1 VGDWKEAR
9 FGVEGL
15 DWVFDASTAIEAVG
29 DVFRR
34 FAGDV
39 NMLSCMQWKAKICL
53 CNCSLNTSRAFTI
66 DNSSQSC
73 RAG

>member
-15 DWVFDASTAIEAVG
+15 DWVFDASTATEAVG

-34 FAGDV
+34 FAGDA
-39 NMLSCMQWKAKICL
+39 NIL
-53 CNCSLNTSRAFTI
+53 
-66 DNSSQSC
+66 
-73 RAG
+73 